1 MTAIFSII
9 AISTALLAQ
18 DKPQDIA
25 KKDLPKKAECVVCS
39 AGGEV
44 HGDEKPA
51 AGVMYKG
58 KAYYFCN
65 VKEVETFKKN
75 PDFYMP
81 LELPMP
87 LPELKLTDT
96 TGKKWDAEAFKGRTV
111 LLDYWATWCK
121 PCLALKPKLDKIR
134 DTYKEKGF
142 EVFSISID
150 EKQTDFDKF
159 FQKTKWDNPVALDTS
174 QSWAQ
179 FRIVSIPF
187 LALVK
192 DGQVIQVF
200 KGSIDGKKV
209 ESAVKSAV
217 TPKG

>member
-1 MTAIFSII
+1 MI
-9 AISTALLAQ
+9 ALTALTFALLVQ

-25 KKDLPKKAECVVCS
+25 KKDLPKMAECVICN
-39 AGGEV
+39 AGGET
-44 HGDEKPA
+44 HGQEKPA

-65 VKEVETFKKN
+65 AKEIETFKKN

-87 LPELKLTDT
+87 LPELRLTDT
-96 TGKKWDAEAFKGRTV
+96 AGKKWDAETFKGKVV

-134 DTYKEKGF
+134 DAYKEKGF
-142 EVFSISID
+142 EMLSVSID
-150 EKQTDFDKF
+150 EKKADFDKF
-159 FQKTKWDNPVALDTS
+159 FLKAKWDNPVALDTN
-174 QSWAQ
+174 QSWAH

-192 DGQVIQVF
+192 DGKVIEVF
-200 KGSIDGKKV
+200 KGSIDSKKV
-209 ESAVKSAV
+209 ESAVKASV
-217 TPKG
+217 QG